1 MYTGL
6 VGILIFIISPGLTSR
21 PLQRS
26 WTLQP
31 NVLVVE
37 GDGGSPGTR
46 VDVRLR
52 CMEQFCHQEV
62 LWRRNGEEVAM
73 RGNEISITVVER
85 EGGNYSCYSDQ
96 GAWLNYTLVL
106 VHWRYRKI
114 LQDSP
119 HTGYMHCSAQ
129 NYTGVFQ
136 CSWTWHHTRK
146 GTLLKFNVKRCVR
159 SLTGGN
165 ISCSVDASGHAIFCK
180 DHGHCPYAEEAEHIN
195 LTLYVRSQFLLE
207 SYTRRFYIGDIVK
220 PDPVSIQRVD
230 NRTLGWTYPHTWNTP
245 SSYFPLTFQVKEVA
259 CTTQRQCT
267 CESTNPPE
275 HKVQSTKNTCDQ
287 DVKYKMDFETLKCVA
302 LCVRA
307 RDAFCDSLWS
317 DWKKTKWKKTAKEN
331 HQMLSFR

>member
-146 GTLLKFNVKRCVR
+146 GTLLKFNVKRCVSKNQTTEILESYKCCFNCR

-245 SSYFPLTFQVKEVA
+245 SSYFPLTFQVKEV
-259 CTTQRQCT
+259 T
-267 CESTNPPE
+267 E
-275 HKVQSTKNTCDQ
+275 HV
-287 DVKYKMDFETLKCVA
+287 LIPA
-302 LCVRA
+302 G
-307 RDAFCDSLWS
+307 AF
-317 DWKKTKWKKTAKEN
+317 
-331 HQMLSFR
+331 